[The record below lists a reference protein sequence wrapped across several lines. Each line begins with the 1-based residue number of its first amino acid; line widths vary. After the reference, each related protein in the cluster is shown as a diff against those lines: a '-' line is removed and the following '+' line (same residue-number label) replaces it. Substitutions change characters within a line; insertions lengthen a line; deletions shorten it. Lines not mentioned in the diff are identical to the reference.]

1 MKSLL
6 KYIHSGLFLAMCF
19 LAYPCLSVGAEEIQ
33 CYQASG
39 YFVVA
44 KSRVT
49 EAGNNF
55 LIKYL
60 DGQDTDIAC
69 EYLPRETDFEIR
81 NEWAAYFAS
90 LIGDRL
96 YLEHYTGPGPYT
108 FSIWDLTKRQ
118 KVFEAF
124 GSNVEYG
131 EDSVSYWMK
140 TGKAT
145 KENCPDLSEWESHGL
160 GGAIETRVN
169 LELVNFEIT
178 ETEVTRCSA
187 RQ

>member
-6 KYIHSGLFLAMCF
+6 QYIQTDVLLSTCF
-19 LAYPCLSVGAEEIQ
+19 LSYPWLSEGAEEVQ
-33 CYQASG
+33 CYQAPG
-39 YFVVA
+39 YFVVV
-44 KSRVT
+44 KSRET

-55 LIKYL
+55 LI
-60 DGQDTDIAC
+60 QDIDCPETDIAC
-69 EYLPRETDFEIR
+69 KYLPRETDFEIK

-96 YLEHYTGPGPYT
+96 YLEHDTGPGPYT

-124 GSNVEYG
+124 GANVEYKEG
-131 EDSVSYWMK
+131 SVSYWME

-145 KENCPDLSEWESHGL
+145 KEHCPGLSEWETHGL
-160 GGAIETRVN
+160 GGVIETRVS
-169 LELVNFEIT
+169 L
-178 ETEVTRCSA
+178 
-187 RQ
+187 